1 MTQDQK
7 RDRPQSCNDSASRRE
22 PSPVQFS
29 ESTGQFPAFSTVS
42 IFDLNGF
49 YHAVAALAT
58 SPAAPQIA
66 VQVDAQA
73 IGGTVFRADEDTTVG
88 QLGRSRI
95 PIARVRRWKA
105 CL

>member
-1 MTQDQK
+1 M
-7 RDRPQSCNDSASRRE
+7 
-22 PSPVQFS
+22 QFS

-49 YHAVAALAT
+49 YRAGAALAT

-66 VQVDAQA
+66 VHVDAQA
-73 IGGTVFRADEDTTVG
+73 IGGTVSAQTKTRPLASF
-88 QLGRSRI
+88 GRSRI

-105 CL
+105 CP